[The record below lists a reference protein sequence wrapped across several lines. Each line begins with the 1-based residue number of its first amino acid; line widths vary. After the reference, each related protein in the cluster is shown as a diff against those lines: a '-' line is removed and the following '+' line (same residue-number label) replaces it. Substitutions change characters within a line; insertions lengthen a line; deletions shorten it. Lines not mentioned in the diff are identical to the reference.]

1 MKTLIVIVLM
11 MISTSCYAL
20 NYEIV
25 KQQTAGYA
33 VKTDDKCS
41 IITGKKV
48 LVGLDQCRL
57 FVSEQK
63 VEKFILNE

>member
-41 IITGKKV
+41 IITEK
-48 LVGLDQCRL
+48 GLGWLGPMSVICIGTK
-57 FVSEQK
+57 S
-63 VEKFILNE
+63 